1 MDFWDLTKLLFRR
14 WYFAVPLLV
23 ISVAAAGWTRTSVE
37 PDYISTSYVQLIP
50 PTAATTA
57 PDEDTPSTPRNPW
70 LELGLG
76 SLSRAAALT
85 VQDQAVLKQ
94 LDAAGFS
101 ENVAI
106 TLDNQQPIMTIEVIG
121 ASEVQATETTE
132 EVVRRLEAS
141 VVGLQSDYG
150 ASEESF
156 ITTRRLDRGDNIQ
169 EANSKVNRAMIA
181 VAGVGVLLSAAITIA
196 VDGLLR
202 RRRPR
207 PAAAA
212 PANVGSDETMKL
224 PSGTAKQSNGPSTG
238 RQTVNGA
245 AARPGPASGETV
257 AGHSGNQQ
265 QNHGNQHSSRPRPG
279 ERDGATHSAGGG
291 VYSSGSV
298 SQMRQDELRRLGDPQ
313 SGGAPSG
320 NAQSGSAQ
328 SGSAQSGSA
337 QSGNARMG
345 SAPMAGTG
353 PLGGQVPITGLM
365 NSSAGQRPSGERT
378 TGKGTEP
385 ADRGPAQPPSV
396 SNDETAV
403 ISVVR
408 DDATIILPKPAV
420 DRESWTQSEASEN
433 GSRTR

>member
-1 MDFWDLTKLLFRR
+1 VDFWDLTKLLFRR
-14 WYFAVPLLV
+14 WYVAVPLLV
-23 ISVAAAGWTRTSVE
+23 ISVVAAGWTRTSVE

-57 PDEDTPSTPRNPW
+57 PDPDAPTTPRNPW

-94 LDAAGFS
+94 LAAAGYS

-121 ASEVQATETTE
+121 ESETQATETTE

-141 VVGLQSDYG
+141 VVGLQADYG

-181 VAGVGVLLSAAITIA
+181 VAGVGVLLSAALTIA

-207 PAAAA
+207 PSDAV
-212 PANVGSDETMKL
+212 PAGTGTGTDETIKL
-224 PSGTAKQSNGPSTG
+224 PSGVARPEGSANVRRGAEAQANVPRSAESQANGRS
-238 RQTVNGA
+238 VANGA
-245 AARPGPASGETV
+245 SGRVSSTPV
-257 AGHSGNQQ
+257 DPVSAGHGRSGQQ
-265 QNHGNQHSSRPRPG
+265 MPRPRG
-279 ERDGATHSAGGG
+279 AERDGAAQTGG

-298 SQMRQDELRRLGDPQ
+298 SQMRQDELRRLSEPQ
-313 SGGAPSG
+313 LGPAPMGA
-320 NAQSGSAQ
+320 
-328 SGSAQSGSA
+328 
-337 QSGNARMG
+337 
-345 SAPMAGTG
+345 APMAGTG
-353 PLGGQVPITGLM
+353 PLGGQVPITGLTTN
-365 NSSAGQRPSGERT
+365 NSPTAQRPTGDRVAGTGAEPTNGRRAQGQRPSG
-378 TGKGTEP
+378 
-385 ADRGPAQPPSV
+385 D
-396 SNDETAV
+396 DTAV
-403 ISVVR
+403 IGAVR
-408 DDATIILPKPAV
+408 DDATIILPKPPV
-420 DRESWTQSEASEN
+420 GREPWNQAEASEN

>member
-14 WYFAVPLLV
+14 WYVAAPLLV
-23 ISVAAAGWTRTSVE
+23 ISVAAAGWTRMSVE
-37 PDYISTSYVQLIP
+37 PDYIATSYVQLIP

-57 PDEDTPSTPRNPW
+57 PDPQTPTTPRNPW

-94 LDAAGFS
+94 LDAAGYS

-121 ASEVQATETTE
+121 ESELQATETTE

-141 VVGLQSDYG
+141 VVGLQADYG

-181 VAGVGVLLSAAITIA
+181 VAGVGVLLSAALTIA

-207 PAAAA
+207 PSAAV
-212 PANVGSDETMKL
+212 PAGTGTDETIKL
-224 PSGTAKQSNGPSTG
+224 PSGVAKPEGSASVRRGPESQAASG
-238 RQTVNGA
+238 RTVTNGA
-245 AARPGPASGETV
+245 SGRVSSTPVDPAA
-257 AGHSGNQQ
+257 AGHGRGGQQ
-265 QNHGNQHSSRPRPG
+265 MPRPRVT
-279 ERDGATHSAGGG
+279 ERDGAAQSGG

-298 SQMRQDELRRLGDPQ
+298 SQMRQDELRRLSEPQ
-313 SGGAPSG
+313 LGA
-320 NAQSGSAQ
+320 
-328 SGSAQSGSA
+328 
-337 QSGNARMG
+337 
-345 SAPMAGTG
+345 APMAGAPVAGSG
-353 PLGGQVPITGLM
+353 PLGGQVPITGLTAN
-365 NSSAGQRPSGERT
+365 NSPAAQRPTGDRAGGTGAEGVNGRRAPGQRPSG
-378 TGKGTEP
+378 
-385 ADRGPAQPPSV
+385 D
-396 SNDETAV
+396 DTAV
-403 ISVVR
+403 IGAVR
-408 DDATIILPKPAV
+408 DDATIILPKPPV
-420 DRESWTQSEASEN
+420 GREPWNQAEASEN

>member
-121 ASEVQATETTE
+121 TSEVQATETTE

-207 PAAAA
+207 PAAAG

-224 PSGTAKQSNGPSTG
+224 PSGAAKQPNGPSAG
-238 RQTVNGA
+238 RQTVNGGS
-245 AARPGPASGETV
+245 ARVGPAPGEQTA

-265 QNHGNQHSSRPRPG
+265 PNHGNQQPSRPRPG

-298 SQMRQDELRRLGDPQ
+298 SQMRQDELRRLGDQ
-313 SGGAPSG
+313 QSG
-320 NAQSGSAQ
+320 NAQSGNAQ
-328 SGSAQSGSA
+328 SGNAQSGNA

-353 PLGGQVPITGLM
+353 PLGGQVPITGLT
-365 NSSAGQRPSGERT
+365 NSSATQRPSDERT
-378 TGKGTEP
+378 TGKGPAP
-385 ADRGPAQPPSV
+385 ADRGPAQPPSGA
-396 SNDETAV
+396 NDETAV
-403 ISVVR
+403 MSVVR

-420 DRESWTQSEASEN
+420 GREPWTQSEASEN